1 MHNTF
6 KIELAAHGISDKGD
20 LRSID
25 EDRILLKK
33 YDIANEEWGMFL
45 VADGMGAKGRGGE
58 ASQIIIDVLS
68 NWWENELATILSMP
82 FEPDLLF
89 DSLDTAIAIA
99 NAGVLKIQA
108 GEMMGSTLSL
118 LFMMGQKYII
128 RHVGDSRVYLLNKMQ
143 GIRQLTKD
151 HTYVAS
157 QMRAGLLTAAEAKV
171 HPKRNVVTQVIGAK
185 PELSMFCSAGECM
198 ADDMFL
204 LCSDGF
210 HNLVS
215 EKTILDIA
223 FNASDITEKVTS
235 LRNSIEAGKAYDN
248 VSIVL
253 VHPARHN

>member
-1 MHNTF
+1 MHNAF
-6 KIELAAHGISDKGD
+6 KIKLAAHGISDKGD
-20 LRSID
+20 SRPID
-25 EDRILLKK
+25 EDRILIKK

-58 ASQIIIDVLS
+58 ASQIIVDVLS
-68 NWWENELATILSMP
+68 SWWENELATILSMP

-89 DSLDTAIAIA
+89 NSLDTAIATA
-99 NAGVLKIQA
+99 NANVLKLQA

-118 LFMMGQKYII
+118 LFMMGQKYMIK
-128 RHVGDSRVYLLNKMQ
+128 HVGDSRIYLLNKER
-143 GIRQLTKD
+143 GVRQLTKD

-185 PELSMFCSAGECM
+185 PELNMFYSEGECM
-198 ADDMFL
+198 PDDMFL

-210 HNLVS
+210 HNLVP

-223 FNASDITEKVTS
+223 FNSSDITEKVTS
-235 LRNSIEAGKAYDN
+235 LRGSIDAGKAYDN

-253 VHPARHN
+253 VHPAKQN